1 MVAQHARGD
10 VGRTLREARER
21 RGLSLRQISNATK
34 IAMMTLEALERNDI
48 ARLPG
53 GIFSRGVV
61 RAYAVEVGLDPEVVI
76 EQFMGQFPQD
86 SVTAGHPTSSQVED
100 HQAVESERRTASTL
114 VRLVAISIPIAAV
127 VVYFGTAGR
136 RSQQSAVDG
145 QQSAVGS
152 QQATVSSQ
160 QATVSSQ
167 QSTVG
172 SQQSAVGDQQPAPA
186 AAVEA
191 PAPAPEPLAAVPAD
205 RFIVQV
211 TAARQSWIGAI
222 VDGSRAAQREFKS
235 GEEATF
241 EVRKEIVLT
250 AGDAGGVSVTFNGLP
265 TRPLGGNGQVV
276 TWRVN
281 LANFKTYLV
290 TP

>member
-1 MVAQHARGD
+1 MVAQHTRGD
-10 VGRTLREARER
+10 VGAMLREARER

-53 GIFSRGVV
+53 GIFSRSFV
-61 RAYAVEVGLDPEVVI
+61 RAYALEVGLDPEVMI
-76 EQFMGQFPQD
+76 EQFIGQFPQD
-86 SVTAGHPTSSQVED
+86 SVTAGHPTSSQIED
-100 HQAVESERRTASTL
+100 HEAVESDRRTASTL
-114 VRLVAISIPIAAV
+114 LRLVAISIPIAAV

-136 RSQQSAVDG
+136 RAGSPQG
-145 QQSAVGS
+145 AVG
-152 QQATVSSQ
+152 
-160 QATVSSQ
+160 SQ

-172 SQQSAVGDQQPAPA
+172 SQESAVGSQQSTVGSQKSVVGGQQSAPAAA

-191 PAPAPEPLAAVPAD
+191 PAPSPEPVAAVPAD
-205 RFIVQV
+205 RFVVQV
-211 TAARQSWIGAI
+211 TAARQSWISAI
-222 VDGSRAAQREFKS
+222 VDGSRAAQREFKP
-235 GEEATF
+235 GEEASF

-281 LANFKTYLV
+281 PANFKTYLV